1 MSKPSIVII
10 PGAWQKPAAFAG
22 IVDLLNETGYP
33 TVHVPLPT
41 VGGTETPLAGLDD
54 DVAAVRA
61 VLAPLVEQ
69 HARDVVL
76 IGHSSGGISMSA
88 VAEGLD
94 AASRTAAGKTGGV
107 VRCVYLAAFVLPK
120 GQSLLGML
128 GGQPLPWMVLEVS
141 CPCPCPLWREKKKR
155 KEKKKEEADQRM
167 SFVLVQGDR
176 VTGHPDMVV
185 EVGFNDLSPEEQSKW
200 SKEMTHSKWNSSSC
214 SSCRRRHASSV
225 LRQP

>member
-1 MSKPSIVII
+1 MSTTTKPSIVII
-10 PGAWQKPAAFAG
+10 PGAWQKPAAFRG
-22 IVDLLNETGYP
+22 IVERLSAAGYP

-61 VLAPLVEQ
+61 VLAPLVEGGEDGG
-69 HARDVVL
+69 ARDVVL

-94 AASRTAAGKTGGV
+94 AASRRAAGKKGGV

-128 GGQPLPWMVLEVS
+128 GGQPLPWMV
-141 CPCPCPLWREKKKR
+141 
-155 KEKKKEEADQRM
+155 
-167 SFVLVQGDR
+167 
-176 VTGHPDMVV
+176 V
-185 EVGFNDLSPEEQSKW
+185 EVRESFPF
-200 SKEMTHSKWNSSSC
+200 
-214 SSCRRRHASSV
+214 
-225 LRQP
+225 

>member
-10 PGAWQKPAAFAG
+10 PGAWQKPAAFRG
-22 IVDLLNETGYP
+22 IVERLEAAGYP

-61 VLAPLVEQ
+61 VVTPLVEDEG
-69 HARDVVL
+69 RDVVL

-94 AASRTAAGKTGGV
+94 AASRRAAGAGKSGGV
-107 VRCVYLAAFVLPK
+107 VRCIFLAAFVLPK

-128 GGQPLPWMVLEVS
+128 GGQPLPWMVVDVS
-141 CPCPCPLWREKKKR
+141 FLCSWGEIEYVLLILDSYYLGRPCHRASGYDCPGWL
-155 KEKKKEEADQRM
+155 Q
-167 SFVLVQGDR
+167 
-176 VTGHPDMVV
+176 
-185 EVGFNDLSPEEQSKW
+185 
-200 SKEMTHSKWNSSSC
+200 
-214 SSCRRRHASSV
+214 
-225 LRQP
+225 